1 MKVKFYKNTK
11 DGKIVYENKIEE
23 YVLNKLGIVINP
35 KGKNGEMTLEQ
46 TEIIEK
52 ITNWFLNSDW
62 ETNWED
68 VE

>member
-11 DGKIVYENKIEE
+11 DGTIVYENKIEE
-23 YVLNKLGIVINP
+23 YVLNKLGIAINP

>member
-11 DGKIVYENKIEE
+11 DGTIVYENKIEE
-23 YVLNKLGIVINP
+23 YVLNKLGIAINP
-35 KGKNGEMTLEQ
+35 KWKNGEMTLEQ